1 MGSSRRLNCTRGST
15 APTIEAPPPVTDPDL
30 LAIAAAFNDA
40 IAVIETAT
48 IAIEASEEHGGI
60 AQTLRVGIR
69 ALLDAYALLDLA
81 VDDAQG
87 VRNE

>member
-1 MGSSRRLNCTRGST
+1 MGSSRRLNCTRDST
-15 APTIEAPPPVTDPDL
+15 APITETPPPVSEPDL
-30 LAIAAAFNDA
+30 LAIAAAFNHA

-48 IAIEASEEHGGI
+48 IAIEASEEHGS
-60 AQTLRVGIR
+60 AAHTLRVGIR

-87 VRNE
+87 GAE